1 MLRAVGRVTE
11 SGGEEKGRVKGR
23 NERKATKTERK
34 NLGVYARRERQGA
47 ERKGRGHRLVMGQAS
62 PSPGRGR
69 TTRVSLFKLTLTD
82 KNTSFILL

>member
-1 MLRAVGRVTE
+1 MLRAVGRVPE

-47 ERKGRGHRLVMGQAS
+47 ERKGGAPLGDGPGQS
-62 PSPGRGR
+62 ESR
-69 TTRVSLFKLTLTD
+69 TRAD
-82 KNTSFILL
+82 NESFVVQVDIDG